1 MKSPLLSLFV
11 LRFASCLWATLAL
24 LLLSTQGTQAAV
36 SPEAQKVIDAH
47 IQAVGGREKLEAI
60 HCRITKGTLSMP
72 SLGMQ
77 LTLVSYAEAP
87 NRMAVHTEIPGMG
100 TSISGFD
107 GKTGWEQNP
116 ITGFRMIEG
125 DELLQLKR
133 YSEIAIELSLDSL
146 YASIDRVD
154 DEDGLTVLELKTS
167 NGKTERWYFDPKTHR
182 LSRTDMVMDAG
193 PMGSIP
199 VQILLEDYR
208 QVDGMMIAFRTI
220 MRNPAFEAITQYET
234 ISHPDSI
241 DPDLFAIP
249 DTAGID

>member
-1 MKSPLLSLFV
+1 MLSHLV
-11 LRFASCLWATLAL
+11 LRFASCGVATLAL
-24 LLLSTQGTQAAV
+24 LLTATQATQAAV

-47 IQAVGGREKLEAI
+47 IQAVGGREKLEAV

-72 SLGMQ
+72 AQGMQ
-77 LTLVSYAEAP
+77 LALVSYAEAP

-133 YSEIAIELSLDSL
+133 YSQISIELSLESL

-167 NGKTERWYFDPKTHR
+167 NGKTERWFFDPNTHR

-193 PMGSIP
+193 PLGSIP
-199 VQILLEDYR
+199 VKVLLEDYR

-220 MRNPAFEAITQYET
+220 LRNPAFEAITQYET

-241 DPDLFAIP
+241 DPELFAIP
-249 DTAGID
+249 DASGTD

>member
-1 MKSPLLSLFV
+1 MLSHLV
-11 LRFASCLWATLAL
+11 LRFASCGVATLAL
-24 LLLSTQGTQAAV
+24 LLLATQATLAAV

-47 IQAVGGREKLEAI
+47 IQAVGGREKLEAV

-72 SLGMQ
+72 AQGMQ
-77 LTLVSYAEAP
+77 LALVSYAEAP
-87 NRMAVHTEIPGMG
+87 NRMAVHTEIPGLG
-100 TSISGFD
+100 SSVSGFD
-107 GKTGWEQNP
+107 GETGWEQNP
-116 ITGFRMIEG
+116 MTGFRKIEG

-133 YSEIAIELSLDSL
+133 YSQISIELSLESL

-167 NGKTERWYFDPKTHR
+167 NGKTERWFFDPKTHR

-193 PMGSIP
+193 PLGSIP
-199 VQILLEDYR
+199 VKVLLEDYR

-220 MRNPAFEAITQYET
+220 LRNPAFEAITQYET

-241 DPDLFAIP
+241 DPELFAIP
-249 DTAGID
+249 DASGTD